1 MVAHNLRC
9 ADGFRSR
16 QRQPMP
22 SLGSRDQPAAN
33 ADGSF
38 DLYLGPTAPAGKEK
52 NWLRK
57 AQAPQTVAW
66 TVSMRAVEL
75 FVMPKRLSAMEKD
88 RWLGHCGWCNRELG
102 EQGERIAIKARFR
115 DEKDYRKHEG
125 MVVSFIVAQRSQHK
139 EVKMAK
145 VTGLSGNEI
154 YWIIR

>member
-1 MVAHNLRC
+1 
-9 ADGFRSR
+9 
-16 QRQPMP
+16 
-22 SLGSRDQPAAN
+22 
-33 ADGSF
+33 
-38 DLYLGPTAPAGKEK
+38 
-52 NWLRK
+52 
-57 AQAPQTVAW
+57 
-66 TVSMRAVEL
+66 
-75 FVMPKRLSAMEKD
+75 MEKD

-154 YWIIR
+154 CSFAV